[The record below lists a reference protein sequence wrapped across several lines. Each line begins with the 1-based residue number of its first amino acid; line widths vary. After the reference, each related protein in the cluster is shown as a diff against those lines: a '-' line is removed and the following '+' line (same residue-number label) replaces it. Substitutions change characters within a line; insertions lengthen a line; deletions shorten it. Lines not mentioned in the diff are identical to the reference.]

1 MASRAF
7 KDINL
12 SFKRHPVTNDV
23 VVIRD
28 EDAIKRSVKNIIF
41 TILGEKPFN
50 PNFGSVIND
59 SLFELNTS
67 LNEIRIADEINSSL
81 LNHEP
86 RIANIDATVEIMPDS
101 NEMNCT
107 VQYDIVGIPAPTQT
121 VDVLL
126 FPASCLLYTSPSP
139 RDLVISRM
147 PSSA

>member
-23 VVIRD
+23 VTITD

-41 TILGEKPFN
+41 TTLGEKPFM
-50 PNFGSVIND
+50 PQFGSVIGE
-59 SLFELNTS
+59 SLFDLDTNLNEVRITDEIRTS
-67 LNEIRIADEINSSL
+67 LVNF
-81 LNHEP
+81 EP
-86 RIANIDATVEIMPDS
+86 RIDIIDVVVQVYPDS

-107 VQYDIVGIPAPTQT
+107 VEYEIVGMTAETQI

-126 FPASCLLYTSPSP
+126 FPA
-139 RDLVISRM
+139 RV
-147 PSSA
+147 

>member
-23 VVIRD
+23 LTIRD

-41 TILGEKPFN
+41 TILGEKPFE
-50 PNFGSVIND
+50 PKFGSVISE
-59 SLFELNTS
+59 SLFDLSTS
-67 LNEIRIADEINSSL
+67 LNEIRVSDEIKQSL
-81 LNHEP
+81 LNYEP
-86 RIANIDATVEIMPDS
+86 RIDNIDVTVTVTPDT

-107 VQYDIVGIPAPTQT
+107 VQYEIVGLPTPPQE

-126 FPASCLLYTSPSP
+126 FPARL
-139 RDLVISRM
+139 
-147 PSSA
+147 

>member
-23 VVIRD
+23 VTIRD

-41 TILGEKPFN
+41 TILGEKPFQ
-50 PNFGSVIND
+50 PNYGSVINE

-67 LNEIRIADEINSSL
+67 LNEVRIVDEIKTSL
-81 LNHEP
+81 ALYEP
-86 RIANIDATVEIMPDS
+86 RIGNVSATVSIYPDS
-101 NEMNCT
+101 NEMNAT
-107 VQYDIVGIPAPTQT
+107 VQYDIIGIPAPTQT

-126 FPASCLLYTSPSP
+126 FPA
-139 RDLVISRM
+139 RV
-147 PSSA
+147 

>member
-41 TILGEKPFN
+41 TILGEKPFE
-50 PNFGSVIND
+50 PNFGSVISE
-59 SLFELNTS
+59 SLFDLSTS
-67 LNEIRIADEINSSL
+67 LNEIRVSDEIKQSL
-81 LNHEP
+81 LNYEP
-86 RIANIDATVEIMPDS
+86 RIDNIDVTVTVTPDT

-126 FPASCLLYTSPSP
+126 FPA
-139 RDLVISRM
+139 RV
-147 PSSA
+147 

>member
-41 TILGEKPFN
+41 TILGEKPFE
-50 PNFGSVIND
+50 PEFGSIINEA
-59 SLFELNTS
+59 LFELNTD
-67 LNEIRIADEINSSL
+67 LNEIRISDEIKNSL
-81 LNHEP
+81 ENYEP
-86 RIANIDATVEIMPDS
+86 RISGISVSVSVYPDS

-107 VQYDIVGIPAPTQT
+107 VQYDITGLPVPPQE
-121 VDVLL
+121 VNVLL
-126 FPASCLLYTSPSP
+126 FPA
-139 RDLVISRM
+139 RV
-147 PSSA
+147 

>member
-7 KDINL
+7 KAINL

-41 TILGEKPFN
+41 TILGEKPFE
-50 PNFGSVIND
+50 PNFGSVINE
-59 SLFELNTS
+59 SLFDLNTS
-67 LNEIRIADEINSSL
+67 LNEIRVADEISASL
-81 LNHEP
+81 RNYEP
-86 RIANIDATVEIMPDS
+86 RISDIDVTVTVAPDT

-107 VQYDIVGIPAPTQT
+107 VQYEIVGLSTPPQE

-126 FPASCLLYTSPSP
+126 FPARL
-139 RDLVISRM
+139 
-147 PSSA
+147 

>member
-1 MASRAF
+1 MASKAF

-23 VVIRD
+23 VAIRN

-41 TILGEKPFN
+41 TILGEKPFE
-50 PNFGSVIND
+50 PLFGSVIND
-59 SLFELNTS
+59 ALFDLSTNLSEVAV
-67 LNEIRIADEINSSL
+67 ADEISSSL

-86 RIANIDATVEIMPDS
+86 RIADIDVTVTVAADS

-107 VQYDIVGIPAPTQT
+107 VQYTIVGIPAPTQT

-126 FPASCLLYTSPSP
+126 FPA
-139 RDLVISRM
+139 RV
-147 PSSA
+147 